1 MENLSKINEL
11 NFRSFFRSEVYRK
24 LEPED
29 RMALI
34 RLTVEQVRKEQG
46 LAPVEV
52 TFVKQDPK
60 HRGATWSDYSEDG
73 EKVLQHHIT
82 INDDVIYDPSI
93 FTSYS
98 VYQTIHHELRHD
110 YQHEVAIDKS
120 IDNSDPYVLEQRLNQ
135 QHYYRYG
142 GDKTTFSILGNRKL
156 TYRFGGE
163 IDKQLY
169 YAEAVEKD
177 ARVIGAKAIEKLSSD
192 YLADDPTLDAFIYQN
207 KQLEA
212 SKSQH
217 IMEALGVH
225 SREELAKEE
234 LRYISEDKLSN
245 ADRERVLAYARE
257 KDLEA
262 YTEYIENTPWLK
274 LSKEQIETEFNEDF
288 KFDNFFKSDNYQKN
302 KATGKER
309 EFSNLSHYKWDKSN
323 EQFFESHNLKAQG
336 QISSED
342 EEFLKAHKKPEFIP
356 SLEPDE
362 DFFKNTHST
371 LATQNNSQNSK
382 NIQNKINTQT
392 L

>member
-1 MENLSKINEL
+1 MDSSNKFNES
-11 NFRSFFRSEVYRK
+11 NFRSFFRSEVYRE
-24 LEPED
+24 LQPED

-34 RLTVEQVRKEQG
+34 KLTVEQVRKEQG

-52 TFVKQDPK
+52 AFVKQDPQ

-73 EKVLQHHIT
+73 EKVLQHHIS

-110 YQHEVAIDKS
+110 YQHEVAVDRS

-142 GDKTTFSILGNRKL
+142 GDKTTVSIFGKRSL
-156 TYRFGGE
+156 TYRFGE
-163 IDKQLY
+163 ETDKQLY

-177 ARVIGAKAIEKLSSD
+177 ARVAGAQAIEKLRSD
-192 YLADDPTLDAFIYQN
+192 YLTDDPTLDAFIYQN

-225 SREELAKEE
+225 SREELAREE
-234 LRYISEDKLSN
+234 LRYIPEDKLSN
-245 ADRERVLAYARE
+245 ADRERVLSYARE

-288 KFDNFFKSDNYQKN
+288 KYDNFFKSECYQKN
-302 KATGKER
+302 KAMGKER
-309 EFSNLSHYKWDKSN
+309 EYSDLSHYKWD
-323 EQFFESHNLKAQG
+323 ESGEN
-336 QISSED
+336 
-342 EEFLKAHKKPEFIP
+342 FLERNRITPQVGNSAE
-356 SLEPDE
+356 DE
-362 DFFKNTHST
+362 DFLKTHERKESALPT
-371 LATQNNSQNSK
+371 ESDDKFFENAHSSDKQSNSDNGQNVPTK
-382 NIQNKINTQT
+382 ANTQT
-392 L
+392 F